1 MYSQAFDVEMYPAH
15 MYYQHSWKF
24 FKVASGEKRVNMV
37 TERRQ
42 GCPSTS
48 GLLSRVY
55 LPLDHKSLS

>member
-1 MYSQAFDVEMYPAH
+1 MYSQAFDVEMSPAL

-48 GLLSRVY
+48 GLLS
-55 LPLDHKSLS
+55 